1 MTPKDLFI
9 FSIDNLKR
17 RKARTILTVV
27 GVVVG
32 VCAIVVMISLGIA
45 VNRATD
51 AMLQN
56 WGDLTKIEVQRWGAQ
71 VGTPP
76 LDDRMVEQISNIENV
91 VAATPMY
98 QTWEFWGSITTGTG
112 GRYVLDGPMLTGTNP
127 SALEPMGYTLVTG
140 SWDIETFLGRN
151 RIPVLV
157 GDQVIFNFRDSR
169 KSWGAPGFMMFPQ
182 WDENWT
188 TISNL
193 PRYDENGVLLNPEEF
208 FFDIMN
214 MRLTYDMEIG
224 WDDTLNEPRTRSYE
238 LVPVGMISGGPGDWM
253 ISNGI
258 IMSMENIRFLEAEYR
273 RATGTPGSGGG
284 GGGMIMMPSPGF
296 PGGGGGDTMTV
307 EGYDTVYVKVN
318 DVRNV
323 AAVETEIRQIGYQIY
338 SMSEIRNQMQGQ
350 VAQTQLMLGGLAAV
364 SLFVAALNIMNT
376 MTMAITERTREI
388 GVMKVLGC
396 RLRDIRRMF
405 LIESGCIGFLGGAV
419 GVGVSLLFGLL
430 LNHLTEILNFLGI
443 QANIDLAGFFGLGGL
458 ANQMPGMSLSVI
470 PPWLVILALVFATAV
485 GFVSGISPANRA
497 MRISSLEAIRHE

>member
-1 MTPKDLFI
+1 M
-9 FSIDNLKR
+9 R

-56 WGDLTKIEVQRWGAQ
+56 WGDLTKIEVMRFGAQ
-71 VGTPP
+71 MGTPD
-76 LDDRMVEQISNIENV
+76 LDDAMVERLSNLDNV

-98 QTWEFWGSITTGTG
+98 QTWEFWGRVTTGTG
-112 GRYVLDGPMLTGTNP
+112 GRFVSDGPSLVGVIP
-127 SALEPMGYTLVTG
+127 SALEPMGYTLTTG
-140 SWDIETFLGRN
+140 SWDIDVFLGRN

-157 GDQVIFNFRDSR
+157 GEQVVFSFRDSR
-169 KSWGAPGFMMFPQ
+169 KSWGAPGSQIWPE
-182 WDENWT
+182 WDETWT

-193 PRYDENGVLLNPEEF
+193 PEYDENGVLINADVF
-208 FFDIMN
+208 FFDIMKS
-214 MRLTYDMEIG
+214 RLTYEMEIG
-224 WDDTLNEPRTRSYE
+224 WDETTQTARTRDYE

-253 ISNGI
+253 INNGI
-258 IMSMENIRFLEAEYR
+258 IMSLDNMRFLQNEYR
-273 RATGTPGSGGG
+273 RASGTTGGG
-284 GGGMIMMPSPGF
+284 GGGWDGGRMTPGM
-296 PGGGGGDTMTV
+296 PGGGGETVTV
-307 EGYDTVYVKVN
+307 EGYDTVYVKVD

-323 AAVETEIRQIGYQIY
+323 ANVETEIRQIGYQIY

-405 LIESGCIGFLGGAV
+405 LIESGFIGFLGGAV
-419 GVGVSLLFGLL
+419 GVGVSLLFSLL
-430 LNHLTEILNFLGI
+430 LNHLGEILAFLGI

-458 ANQMPGMSLSVI
+458 ANQMPGMSLSII
-470 PPWLVILALVFATAV
+470 PPWLIVLALVFATAV
-485 GFVSGISPANRA
+485 GFLSGLSPANRA